1 MPLSDNNKRVVQW
14 ALLNGITN
22 NGINQIIESL
32 FSTFSQSNQLY
43 NRQAF
48 SLEKRN
54 SVNSINNFLG
64 SDMVWSK
71 AIPKKAAPTVFYSL
85 PNLMVHRQI
94 SMMHRQILKFNKTV
108 GTS

>member
-1 MPLSDNNKRVVQW
+1 LNHFSALSVSPISYTTGR
-14 ALLNGITN
+14 
-22 NGINQIIESL
+22 L
-32 FSTFSQSNQLY
+32 FHW
-43 NRQAF
+43 
-48 SLEKRN
+48 KKG
-54 SVNSINNFLG
+54 INNFLG

-108 GTS
+108 GTY